1 MQSNTRHADRRF
13 LASAAALALAASPA
27 LAQGPAAPNLTP
39 QNYID
44 YAVNLLGESVAFK
57 TVEGEG
63 QTERFA
69 RHLAKKLRDGG
80 FDAKDVSVEPV
91 EGTAI
96 LIARYRGAGD
106 KPPIVLSAHMDVVS
120 ANPEDWTRDPFT
132 MTHEDGFFFGRGVS
146 DNKFGLV
153 MLVTTLVR
161 LKAEGFTPDR
171 DIVLA
176 LSGDEET
183 QMKSTRV
190 LAERFKDADIVLNA
204 DGGGGMLADDG
215 SPRAYYMQGAEK
227 TYADF
232 TVTFTNP
239 GGHSSLPRDDNA
251 IYDLAAAAMKISKYK
266 FPVQTSDITLEFFRQ
281 TGAETPGAL
290 GEAMLRFA
298 DNPRDKKAI
307 KEIASHP
314 EFVGQLGTT
323 CVATMLE
330 GGHALNALPQRA
342 AMNVNCRI
350 FPGVSAEEVQATLV
364 KVLDNPSAEIKLVD
378 DASASDAS
386 PLRED
391 VVAAARK
398 AIDRRFPGL
407 PIVPQ
412 MSAGASDSVHFRAQ
426 GVDSYG
432 VSGLF
437 MNPSDEF
444 AHGLNERVPDDS
456 IDGALDHWRTLLTE
470 LTGGHI

>member
-1 MQSNTRHADRRF
+1 MPHYPRHVRRRF
-13 LASAAALALAASPA
+13 LASAAALTLLAAPA
-27 LAQGPAAPNLTP
+27 LAQGTTEPQPTP
-39 QNYID
+39 QKYVD
-44 YAVNLLGESVAFK
+44 YAASLLGESVAFK

-63 QTERFA
+63 QTERYA
-69 RHLAKKLRDGG
+69 QHLAKKLRDGG
-80 FDAKDVSVEPV
+80 FDAKDVSVEPMD
-91 EGTAI
+91 GTAI
-96 LIARYRGAGD
+96 LIARYRGASD

-120 ANPEDWTRDPFT
+120 ANAEDWTRDPFT
-132 MTHEDGFFFGRGVS
+132 MVHEGGYFFGRGVS

-171 DIVLA
+171 DIILA

-183 QMKSTRV
+183 QMKSTQV
-190 LAERFKDADIVLNA
+190 LAERLKDAEIVLNA
-204 DGGGGMLADDG
+204 DGGGGTLDENGA
-215 SPRAYYMQGAEK
+215 PLAYYLQGAEK

-232 TVTFTNP
+232 MVTFTNP
-239 GGHSSLPRDDNA
+239 GGHSSLPRSDNA
-251 IYDLAAAAMKISKYK
+251 IYDLANAATKIAKYK
-266 FPVQTSDITLEFFRQ
+266 FPVQTSEVTLEFFRQ
-281 TGAETPGAL
+281 TGAQTPGPL
-290 GEAMLRFA
+290 GEAMLKFA
-298 DNPRDKKAI
+298 GNPNDKKAI
-307 KEIASHP
+307 REIAAHP

-330 GGHALNALPQRA
+330 GGHAQNALPQRA

-350 FPGVSAEEVQATLV
+350 FPGVSADEVQATLV
-364 KVLDNPSAEIKLVD
+364 KVIDNPSAEVKLVD

-386 PLRED
+386 PLRD
-391 VVAAARK
+391 DIVAATRK

-437 MNPSDEF
+437 MKPSDEF
-444 AHGLNERVPDDS
+444 AHGLNERVPDNS
-456 IDGALDHWRTLLTE
+456 IDGALDHWHTLLTE
-470 LTGGHI
+470 LAGG